1 MILTQ
6 QQLVAWLRSQGLR
19 ISPSTIHHCI
29 QAGMP
34 TVQIPWT
41 KKPRFDQ
48 DRVWAWLV
56 ATREENPLA
65 LAVRDNIMRQSRRSS
80 A

>member
-6 QQLVAWLRSQGLR
+6 QALCVWLRSQGLR
-19 ISPSTIHHCI
+19 VSPSTIHHCL

-34 TVQIPWT
+34 CIVLPWT
-41 KKPRFDQ
+41 KKPRFDEAQ
-48 DRVWAWLV
+48 VWAWML

-65 LAVRDNIMRQSRRSS
+65 LAVRDRITRQSRRAS